1 MRLIYSNAQRVL
13 AWLGPGTD
21 DGQEAIA
28 ISSIRRIS
36 DFLCT
41 RLGVSVIDLRSLSNI
56 YQDLVLKNRKNL
68 PLPNHLDFITDGMWK
83 SLIWLYSHQYFTRVW
98 VVQEIS
104 ANHERLVHCG
114 REKIEWELVDS
125 VAGYIIME
133 PAFSSKFGFSDTNC
147 WWVSTITEMARNPR
161 NWLSILYLA
170 STYSCMDPRDV
181 IYGLSGLIEV
191 PSGIGLLDPD
201 YNKPVLEVYRD
212 SVEVSLLTFH
222 STDVFTY
229 VTGTTTPSWIP
240 RWNESMLFRNPFRFG
255 RSLPWEPA
263 GTTTPIWNIEKGT
276 NILSLTGF
284 RVDSARFSEPYNEGF
299 FSNAMIDSNM
309 CKSLLRPAWQRI
321 LATIE
326 KSQSQRPIAGTALSA
341 VATSFSFGLDEN
353 TDPADETYLMRNFI
367 AYLKLVLHEDTF
379 GKCIPQDLAEEGRH
393 GDGHLF
399 GKPAWDFKYP
409 ESSFFITN
417 EGLFGCSISDV
428 QPGDQLCVALGS
440 TYPMILRPNGE
451 EFIMRGYTYVHG
463 LMNGERQD
471 LERRVF
477 RIH

>member
-1 MRLIYSNAQRVL
+1 MRLIYSRAQRVL

-28 ISSIRRIS
+28 IGSIRGIS

-41 RLGVSVIDLRSLSNI
+41 RLGVSVMDLRSLSNI
-56 YQDLVLKNRKNL
+56 YQDLVLKNRSRL
-68 PLPNHLDFITDGMWK
+68 PLPNHLDFITDEMWK

-114 REKIEWELVDS
+114 CEKLEWELVDL

-133 PAFSSKFGFSDTNC
+133 PAFSTKFNFSNTYC

-181 IYGLSGLIEV
+181 IYGLRGLIEV
-191 PSGIGLLDPD
+191 SFGVDLLDPD
-201 YNKPVLEVYRD
+201 YKKPVLEVYRD
-212 SVEVSLLTFH
+212 SVEASLLTFR
-222 STDVFTY
+222 STDAFTY
-229 VTGTTTPSWIP
+229 VTGNTTPSWIP
-240 RWNESMLFRNPFRFG
+240 RWNEPMIFRNPFRFG
-255 RSLPWEPA
+255 RSLPWKPA
-263 GTTTPIWNIEKGT
+263 GTTAPIWEIEKEK

-284 RVDSARFSEPYNEGF
+284 SVDSVRFSESYNEGF
-299 FSNAMIDSNM
+299 FSNAMIQSDKCNR
-309 CKSLLRPAWQRI
+309 LLWPAWQRI

-326 KSQSQRPIAGTALSA
+326 KSQSQRPIPRSALSA
-341 VATSFSFGLDEN
+341 AATSFSFGLDEN
-353 TDPADETYLMRNFI
+353 TNPTNDTHLMQNFI

-379 GKCIPQDLAEEGRH
+379 RGYISQDLAEEGRH
-393 GDGHLF
+393 GDGRLF
-399 GKPAWDFKYP
+399 GKPAWDFQYP

-417 EGLFGCSISDV
+417 EGLFGCSISAV

-440 TYPMILRPNGE
+440 TYPMILRPDGE
-451 EFIMRGYTYVHG
+451 DFVMRGYTYVHG